1 MMVQSNLPCATRRHG
16 AFSRGL
22 ALGAAGFLAVGLAA
36 HAARAETRGYAVS
49 WFYTAAESQKDDCPD
64 GTNPLSDVMVRQF
77 LVDMG
82 KTPAE
87 IAKLYED
94 YPNNLYVPLYM
105 RGKRDGQWVN
115 VYANPTSVPDPNIK
129 TAKGHVE
136 YGFNLDGK
144 DGPNDFVDPQTNEH
158 GVDDMLYR
166 ALGCFITQR
175 ASGGKRATWPDIEW
189 DMTRDQ
195 MPAWII
201 EVSGI
206 ERDANGKIKDGDVKV
221 GFYRATGPVTRNAA
235 GDPQS
240 DMSFTVDTNPRT
252 QNVVHATMKNGT
264 LWSDPFEFYMI
275 QDPFAVA
282 EYHFKKTRIRLT
294 LNDDGSAKGVLGGY
308 QPWLP
313 IYESF
318 ALGGSTNEL
327 NLSVN
332 TPGIYYALKKLADF
346 EPDANG
352 QNQYI
357 SSSYMIEAVPAFISH
372 PNADKTSMNVG
383 PVKLAQSSH

>member
-1 MMVQSNLPCATRRHG
+1 
-16 AFSRGL
+16 
-22 ALGAAGFLAVGLAA
+22 
-36 HAARAETRGYAVS
+36 
-49 WFYTAAESQKDDCPD
+49 
-64 GTNPLSDVMVRQF
+64 
-77 LVDMG
+77 MG

-87 IAKLYED
+87 IDKLFVD
-94 YPNNLYVPLYM
+94 FPNNMYGAMYM
-105 RGKRDGQWVN
+105 RGKVDGKPVN
-115 VYANPTSVPDPNIK
+115 VYANPTSEPDPEIK

-144 DGPNDFVDPQTNEH
+144 DGPNDFVDPQTGEK

-175 ASGGKRATWPDIEW
+175 ASGGTRATWPAIEW

-201 EVSGI
+201 EVTGI
-206 ERDANGKIKDGDVKV
+206 QRDANGKVKDGDVTV
-221 GFYRATGPVTRNAA
+221 GFYRATGPITRNAA

-240 DMSFTVDTNPRT
+240 DMSYTVDTNPRL
-252 QNVVHATMKNGT
+252 QNAVHAVMKNGT
-264 LWSDPFEFYMI
+264 LWTDPFEFYLL

-294 LNDDGSAKGVLGGY
+294 LNEDGTAKGILGGY
-308 QPWLP
+308 EPWLP
-313 IYESF
+313 VYESF

-332 TPGIYYALKKLADF
+332 TPGIYYALKKLADY
-346 EPDANG
+346 EPDASG

-357 SSSYMIEAVPAFISH
+357 SSSYMIEAVPAFVTH
-372 PNADKTSMNVG
+372 PNADKTSMMIRR
-383 PVKLAQSSH
+383 VKLAQSHE

>member
-1 MMVQSNLPCATRRHG
+1 MTQSREVLARKALCAS
-16 AFSRGL
+16 ALGL
-22 ALGAAGFLAVGLAA
+22 AFGAAAFAGAA
-36 HAARAETRGYAVS
+36 KAETRGYVVS

-82 KTPAE
+82 KSKEE
-87 IAKLYED
+87 IDKLFED

-144 DGPNDFVDPQTNEH
+144 DSPNDFVDPQSGEK

-195 MPAWII
+195 MPAWLI

-206 ERDANGKIKDGDVKV
+206 ERDASGKIKDGDVKLNV
-221 GFYRATGPVTRNAA
+221 FRATGPVTRNAA

-294 LNDDGSAKGVLGGY
+294 LNDDGTAKGVLGGY

-346 EPDANG
+346 EPDASG

-357 SSSYMIEAVPAFISH
+357 SSSYMIEAVPAFITH

-383 PVKLAQSSH
+383 PVKLAGK